1 MRSYG
6 GHSLTS
12 FTVVEQ
18 VSFEK
23 LLHQPGEQYTSDPGL
38 RHFTVSCC
46 GRYLLVTLDKD
57 IFIYRLSSLEPV
69 ARLVASSSIIAV
81 SMDTSSG
88 RYSVAALAQG
98 RLGLT
103 WDLHH
108 PDVVASVPIGGS
120 TLVQDDTLESL
131 HGVVHVHTESPENT
145 SPQLTGVVEGLEIN
159 THPTVYRNLGTD
171 SDYPRSVAIC
181 PQRKCVAFGCRSGVE
196 LHWRTP
202 DSDANLNRWFPLGAP
217 SDHLFFLPQRPH
229 VDSARKLRL
238 ISSAAGPS
246 KANRTR
252 QNSAPTRW
260 TFRSTTPRRGRMHSM
275 TRLFFGSLPFP
286 SALTRRG
293 SATPHEEGEH
303 RGVLRTVDCDHY
315 RAVPMSDGAHML
327 FTDPATGLL
336 CLGSDAPLGGPT
348 KLMRK
353 VCMIPPESE
362 EPEGAST
369 LICYQVGHDLR
380 WGVRVVAAYDDG
392 RIILYNIP
400 ADCFQRIK
408 HIRSSPDVWDEL
420 AGVLGQSDLLMDVYM
435 ASQEDLSADED
446 PKTFQ
451 SIQVEGLEIYKA
463 ESEVEDIQVECAGGG
478 VKIWLFLT
486 SSKAIRLGIYVP
498 RHFRPVDRYVGADG
512 LVHPGTSRR
521 VQETKGKMRASSS
534 EDVEAAS
541 RHVKFVVFE

>member
-12 FTVVEQ
+12 FTVIEQ

-23 LLHQPGEQYTSDPGL
+23 LLRQPGERYSSDPSL

-46 GRYLLVTLDKD
+46 GQYLLVSLDKD
-57 IFIYRLSSLEPV
+57 IFVYKLSAIEPV
-69 ARLVASSSIIAV
+69 ARLVASSSVIAV

-88 RYSVAALAQG
+88 RYSVAALAEG

-103 WDLHH
+103 WDLQN
-108 PDVVASVPIGGS
+108 PDVVTGVPVGVSRMI
-120 TLVQDDTLESL
+120 LDDRLESL
-131 HGVVHVHTESPENT
+131 HGVVDVHTESPESS
-145 SPQLTGVVEGLEIN
+145 SPQLTGVLPGLEIN
-159 THPTVYRNLGTD
+159 THPAVYRNLGTD

-181 PQRKCVAFGCRSGVE
+181 PQRKCVAFGCRSGIE

-202 DSDANLNRWFPLGAP
+202 DSDANLNRWFPLSAP
-217 SDHLFFLPQRPH
+217 SDHLFFLPQRPNI
-229 VDSARKLRL
+229 DSARKLRL

-246 KANRTR
+246 KANRAR
-252 QNSAPTRW
+252 QNSAPTKW
-260 TFRSTTPRRGRMHSM
+260 TFRATTPRRGRMQSM

-293 SATPHEEGEH
+293 SATCLQEGEH

-315 RAVPMSDGAHML
+315 RAVPISDGAHML

-362 EPEGAST
+362 APEGAST
-369 LICYQVGHDLR
+369 LTCYQAGHDLR

-400 ADCFQRIK
+400 ADCFERIK

-435 ASQEDLSADED
+435 ASQEDLNADED
-446 PKTFQ
+446 PKAFRSVQ
-451 SIQVEGLEIYKA
+451 IEGLEIHKT

-478 VKIWLFLT
+478 VKVWLFLA
-486 SSKAIRLGIYVP
+486 SSRAIRLSIYAP
-498 RHFRPVDRYVGADG
+498 RHFRPADRYVGADG
-512 LVHPGTSRR
+512 LVHPGRSRR
-521 VQETKGKMRASSS
+521 TQDLKGKARASYP
-534 EDVEAAS
+534 EDDETTS